1 VWRKATRL
9 NRQKAVVVRRPGTAE
24 GPGSVR
30 SGAGS
35 SPPDAASG
43 RGRHGGH
50 PSAAAYCDLRRTRSF
65 LSQSHEAT
73 KDGGR
78 SLGLAASRPERR
90 RWPAQGGLTLRGLDL
105 TFLLDRCWSDGRR
118 RSLGPA
124 PATCFV
130 SLWLRVEKWIGVWR
144 RRRVLGQAAPP
155 QVHVLEHVCRVVG
168 CRFARELRTRLRPTA
183 GTNLLSAAC
192 QNTLNCA
199 QVEVG

>member
-130 SLWLRVEKWIGVWR
+130 SLWLRVRKMDLGRSWPSAIASWDKPRHLVA
-144 RRRVLGQAAPP
+144 RVSDVAALRLGWNALSLTRCGEP
-155 QVHVLEHVCRVVG
+155 
-168 CRFARELRTRLRPTA
+168 REESRP
-183 GTNLLSAAC
+183 LL
-192 QNTLNCA
+192 N
-199 QVEVG
+199 